1 MKKHIQKL
9 SFVVSALAL
18 ISCGGNNNN
27 DHSDM
32 AMQDSTS
39 AVKPDSSKN
48 SEQTVFYNF
57 PSPIETFTVLKA
69 SGANYDKSLLNP
81 VDKISKYVSSGS
93 KAMNLGIYSTD
104 LSFSFL
110 YKQNQEANLYIKNI
124 TELTSSLG
132 IDGSYGQAVY
142 KRLQTNENNLDSL
155 MKIVSEATVNT
166 DLYLKENQRAS
177 STGLI
182 AAAAWVESLHIIANI
197 ANKTQKEDVI
207 SLVAD
212 QRITVVPLIK
222 MLEQHSSDA
231 DIAAI
236 LPDIKDI
243 ASVYESLK
251 SVNVAAASVS
261 TEKDIK
267 SVGNNKSYPL
277 SKEQLKTIL
286 DKIEALRTKLTN

>member
-1 MKKHIQKL
+1 MKNNLQKL
-9 SFVVSALAL
+9 SFVVSTLAL
-18 ISCGGNNNN
+18 ISCGGNHNA
-27 DHSDM
+27 DHADM
-32 AMQDSTS
+32 AMQDSTAAKSDS
-39 AVKPDSSKN
+39 AAAQ
-48 SEQTVFYNF
+48 QTVYYNF
-57 PSPIETFTVLKA
+57 PSPMETFTVLKI
-69 SGANYDKSLLNP
+69 SGASYDKALLNP
-81 VDKISKYVSSGS
+81 VDKISKYVSSAS

-124 TELTSSLG
+124 TELTTSLG

-142 KRLQTNENNLDSL
+142 KRMQANENNLDSL
-155 MKIVSEATVNT
+155 MQIVSEASVNT
-166 DLYLKENQRAS
+166 NLYLNENQRAS
-177 STGLI
+177 STSLI

-222 MLEQHSSDA
+222 MLEQVKSDA
-231 DIAAI
+231 DVAAI

-243 ASVYESLK
+243 AAVYESIQPVK
-251 SVNVAAASVS
+251 VAAASAS
-261 TEKDIK
+261 TEKDVK
-267 SVGNNKSYPL
+267 SVGNNKSYPV

-286 DKIEALRTKLTN
+286 DKTEALRNKLTN